1 MAEVAQ
7 KVGPSESRWTRVLG
21 ALRNRPAASAA
32 EGVDHTVSFAELVWA
47 HFERQ
52 EEVRA
57 GVHNGPWEK
66 RYRQRVVQFRAE
78 HGEIVDAYWCRHE
91 ASGVALTERALPR
104 RLGSFFRRDSLLRLH
119 TATDWRTE
127 DTPLVASVL
136 HRWTA
141 VAIPASE
148 ILRDATEKIVLR
160 RIFAASTRLLALVD
174 RDAKAQPV
182 AQATLDKVLSEE
194 AKELAEVKDYYE
206 RAGENTARIVYFRG
220 MLLGT
225 ALLAVLVGG
234 GLLLGWALGWL
245 DPRDEGV
252 YTLFVT
258 IAMGAVG
265 AILSVMTRMAKRNGF
280 ALDFEVG
287 RKSMRRLGA
296 LRPWIGAMFALAL
309 YLALKSSLVEFFQH
323 VEHGIYYYATIG
335 FLAGFSERWA
345 KVLLSNVGGGS
356 GSAGASKA
364 STTTAGTGE
373 AA

>member
-7 KVGPSESRWTRVLG
+7 KVAHSESRWTRILD
-21 ALRNRPAASAA
+21 ALHSRPAASAA
-32 EGVDHTVSFAELVWA
+32 EGADHTVSFAELVWA

-52 EEVRA
+52 EEVTG
-57 GVHNGPWEK
+57 GVQNGPWEK
-66 RYRQRVVQFRAE
+66 RYRQRATQFKTE

-104 RLGSFFRRDSLLRLH
+104 RLGNLYRRDSLLRLH

-174 RDAKAQPV
+174 RDAHAEPLAKP
-182 AQATLDKVLSEE
+182 TLDKVLREE
-194 AKELAEVKDYYE
+194 AGELAEVKDYYE

-234 GLLLGWALGWL
+234 ALLLGWALGWL

-252 YTLFVT
+252 YTLYVT

-323 VEHGIYYYATIG
+323 VHHGIYYYATIG

-345 KVLLSNVGGGS
+345 KVLLSNVDGGA
-356 GSAGASKA
+356 GSAGGSKA
-364 STTTAGTGE
+364 STTGAGTGE